1 MKKASFLKSKYL
13 KLLFMIAI
21 LLGCLWIGN
30 QVQAGSITLNSLNFE
45 IQLNEDGSMDVTE
58 NWNARIYDTN
68 TMFKD
73 IHMDST
79 KFKEITDVEVYRV
92 NSNGT
97 KTKLTKINEEMYH
110 VTKDCYYGLITSSG
124 DFEIAWGVS
133 VDNTETRSYQIKY
146 KVVDSVKTYQ
156 DCSELYWQL
165 VGDENGIP
173 ITSLTATIYLPE
185 AVENNDNLRAW
196 AHGPYNGNIYP
207 RTDRVTLEVDYV
219 DTETMVEVR
228 IATTENIFTQN
239 TIIPQNRFNTIL
251 TEETQ
256 WADEANR
263 EREEYIKEQE
273 REEIIENIIAIG
285 IVIANIGLSILF
297 IVFFIKNAIKCAKV
311 PKRKNPIIEYFR
323 DIPDK
328 NSSAG
333 DAAFLYYN
341 KNGNFSKNMSKV
353 LSATMLQLALKRH
366 IAFSEDKTG
375 KKPEVR
381 INILPENSSK
391 IQKVP
396 LKNDEQIVYD
406 LLIKV
411 SNSTKEKV
419 RTFTIKEIEKYAK
432 KNSKT
437 FINIINKIE
446 KEVKKEQGKLGN
458 YDKNIDEQLSKEI
471 SNIRLNIIFG
481 IIGLSFFPIPA
492 VLLFIN
498 VIPHIILY
506 NKLNALTDKGIE
518 EAAKWKGLKKY
529 MEDFSLLN
537 EKEVPDLALWEKY
550 LVFATAF
557 GIADKVV
564 KQLKVRYPELQEI
577 DGYDYVYMNLV
588 YHSALNTAFLTSLN
602 TGINKAYMGG
612 LSNQASSGYS
622 GGNFS
627 SGGGFGGGFSGGGGF
642 GGGGGRNG
650 RKINSYNIQKKE
662 SSVSLGTLFSKIKGD
677 VLLIYSQ

>member
-1 MKKASFLKSKYL
+1 MKKASFFKNNYL

-21 LLGCLWIGN
+21 VLGCLWIGS
-30 QVQAGSITLNSLNFE
+30 QVQAGSITLNSLDFE

-79 KFKEITDVEVYRV
+79 KFSEITDVEVYRV

-97 KTKLTKINEEMYH
+97 KTKLTQINEEMYH
-110 VTKDCYYGLITSSG
+110 VTKDCYYGLIIDNG

-185 AVENNDNLRAW
+185 AVKNSNNLRAW
-196 AHGPYNGNIYP
+196 AHGPYNGNVYP
-207 RTDRVTLEVDYV
+207 QTDKVTLEVEYV
-219 DTETMVEVR
+219 DTQTMVEVR

-239 TIIPQNRFNTIL
+239 TVIPQNRFNTIL
-251 TEETQ
+251 REETE

-263 EREEYIKEQE
+263 EREEYIKEQQ
-273 REEIIENIIAIG
+273 REEMMENIIAIG

-297 IVFFIKNAIKCAKV
+297 LVFLIRNGIKCAKT
-311 PKRKNPIIEYFR
+311 PRKQTPIIDYFR
-323 DIPDK
+323 DIPDE

-341 KNGNFSKNMSKV
+341 KNGNFSKNLSKV
-353 LSATMLQLALKRH
+353 LSATMLQLALKKY
-366 IAFSEDKTG
+366 IAFSEDKTR

-381 INILPENSSK
+381 INILDYSDK
-391 IQKVP
+391 INQMPP
-396 LKNDEQIVYD
+396 LKKDEQIVYN

-411 SNSTKEKV
+411 ADSTKEDT
-419 RTFTIKEIEKYAK
+419 RTFTVKEMEKYAK

-437 FINIINKIE
+437 FINAISKIE
-446 KEVKKEQGKLGN
+446 KEVKNEQAKLGN
-458 YDKNIDEQLSKEI
+458 YDKKIEDE
-471 SNIRLNIIFG
+471 LNKQTNYMTLYMIFG
-481 IIGLSFFPIPA
+481 IIGLSFLTIPA
-492 VLLFIN
+492 ILLFVNI
-498 VIPHIILY
+498 IPHALMY
-506 NKLNALTDKGIE
+506 NKINTLTDKGIE
-518 EAAKWKGLKKY
+518 EAAKWKGLKRY

-557 GIADKVV
+557 GIADKVI
-564 KQLKVRYPELQEI
+564 KQLKVKYPELQEI
-577 DGYDYVYMNLV
+577 DGYDYVYMNLL

-602 TGINKAYMGG
+602 TGVNKAYMGG
-612 LSNQASSGYS
+612 LSNQASSGYNGS
-622 GGNFS
+622 NFS

-650 RKINSYNIQKKE
+650 RKVKHKKE
-662 SSVSLGTLFSKIKGD
+662 SSLSLELSFRK
-677 VLLIYSQ
+677 